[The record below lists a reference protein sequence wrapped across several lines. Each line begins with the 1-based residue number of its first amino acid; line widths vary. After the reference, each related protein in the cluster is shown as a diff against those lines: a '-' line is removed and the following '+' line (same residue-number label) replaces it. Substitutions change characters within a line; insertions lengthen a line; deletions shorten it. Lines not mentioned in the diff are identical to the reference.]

1 MIILNKLTLLLAF
14 IIVIFS
20 FNQCFAQKS
29 KRLELEARRVQ
40 IQKEI
45 KNINEMLFDNKKKKA
60 MVFSDI
66 ENLTYK
72 ILRKE
77 ELVKLTNQQ
86 INLLDKEIK
95 LNLTHQLELEIQL
108 KEVKIAYGEMI
119 LKSYKTKSGKNRLM
133 FLLSSETFFQAF
145 KRMQYM
151 KQYAAFR
158 KTQAIKI
165 TSLTNEFKTANEM
178 LIIKKETKEELLIE
192 NRAIQKSLESEKK
205 EISTIAYELRKKEKK
220 YIREIAQKQIQTSKI
235 DKEIEKLIREAIAA
249 SNKNKSNSNSFN
261 LTPEAKALAK
271 KFVLNKGKLP
281 WPVLRGVVIQ
291 KFGTQPHPVVK
302 TAKIKSNGIVIATAK
317 FEKVRAV
324 FEGTVLAILQFKGS
338 NPTILIQHGNYIS
351 AYKNLSKVYVN
362 KGELVSSNQPIG
374 EVFTNNNTGQS
385 TIQFSVFEK
394 TTPLDPLLWI
404 LRM

>member
-192 NRAIQKSLESEKK
+192 NRTIQKSLESEKK

-220 YIREIAQKQIQTSKI
+220 YIKEIAQKQIQTSKI

-249 SNKNKSNSNSFN
+249 SNKNKTNSNSFN

-271 KFVLNKGKLP
+271 KFALNKGKLP

-324 FEGTVLAILQFKGS
+324 FEGTVLSILQFKGS

-362 KGELVSSNQPIG
+362 KGELVSSNQSIG

>member
-20 FNQCFAQKS
+20 LNQCFAQKS

-60 MVFSDI
+60 MAFSDI

-95 LNLTHQLELEIQL
+95 LNLTQQLELEIQL
-108 KEVKIAYGEMI
+108 KEVKTAYGEMI

-151 KQYAAFR
+151 KQYASFR

-192 NRAIQKSLESEKK
+192 NRTIQKSLESEKK

-271 KFVLNKGKLP
+271 KFASNKGKLP

-302 TAKIKSNGIVIATAK
+302 TAIIKSNGIVIATAK

-324 FEGTVLAILQFKGS
+324 FEGTVLSILQFKGS

-362 KGELVSSNQPIG
+362 KGELVSSNQSIG

>member
-86 INLLDKEIK
+86 INLLDKDIK
-95 LNLTHQLELEIQL
+95 LNLTQQLELEIQL

-271 KFVLNKGKLP
+271 KFALNKGKLP

-324 FEGTVLAILQFKGS
+324 FEGTVLSILQFKGS

-362 KGELVSSNQPIG
+362 KGELVSSNQSIG

>member
-1 MIILNKLTLLLAF
+1 
-14 IIVIFS
+14 
-20 FNQCFAQKS
+20 
-29 KRLELEARRVQ
+29 
-40 IQKEI
+40 
-45 KNINEMLFDNKKKKA
+45 
-60 MVFSDI
+60 
-66 ENLTYK
+66 
-72 ILRKE
+72 
-77 ELVKLTNQQ
+77 
-86 INLLDKEIK
+86 
-95 LNLTHQLELEIQL
+95 
-108 KEVKIAYGEMI
+108 MI
-119 LKSYKTKSGKNRLM
+119 LKSYKTKSGNNRLM

>member
-45 KNINEMLFDNKKKKA
+45 KNINEMLFDNKKKKV

-86 INLLDKEIK
+86 INLLDKDIK
-95 LNLTHQLELEIQL
+95 LNLTQQLELEIQL

-271 KFVLNKGKLP
+271 KFALNKGKLP

-324 FEGTVLAILQFKGS
+324 FEGTVLSILQFKGS

-362 KGELVSSNQPIG
+362 KGELVSSNQSIG

>member
-60 MVFSDI
+60 MAFSDI

-151 KQYAAFR
+151 KQYASFR

-192 NRAIQKSLESEKK
+192 NRTIQKSLESEKK

-271 KFVLNKGKLP
+271 KFASNKGKLP

-324 FEGTVLAILQFKGS
+324 FEGTVLSILQFKGS

-362 KGELVSSNQPIG
+362 KGELVSSNQSIG

>member
-95 LNLTHQLELEIQL
+95 LNLTQQLELEIQL
-108 KEVKIAYGEMI
+108 KEVKTAYGEMI

-151 KQYAAFR
+151 KQYASFR

-192 NRAIQKSLESEKK
+192 NRTIQKSLESEKK

-271 KFVLNKGKLP
+271 KFALNKGKLP

-324 FEGTVLAILQFKGS
+324 FEGTVLSILQFKGS

-362 KGELVSSNQPIG
+362 KGELVSSNQSIG

>member
-192 NRAIQKSLESEKK
+192 NRTIQKSLESEKK

-249 SNKNKSNSNSFN
+249 SNKNKTNTNSFN

-271 KFVLNKGKLP
+271 KFALNKGKLP

-302 TAKIKSNGIVIATAK
+302 TAIIKSNGIVIATAK

-324 FEGTVLAILQFKGS
+324 FEGTVLSILQFKGS

-362 KGELVSSNQPIG
+362 KGELVSSNQSIG

>member
-20 FNQCFAQKS
+20 FNHCFAQKS

-95 LNLTHQLELEIQL
+95 LNLTQQLELEIQL
-108 KEVKIAYGEMI
+108 KEVKTAYGEMI

-302 TAKIKSNGIVIATAK
+302 TAKIKSNGIVIATTK

>member
-165 TSLTNEFKTANEM
+165 TSLTNEFKTANEI

-249 SNKNKSNSNSFN
+249 SNKNKTNSNSFN

-324 FEGTVLAILQFKGS
+324 FEGTVLSILQFKGS

-362 KGELVSSNQPIG
+362 KGELVSSNQSIG

>member
-20 FNQCFAQKS
+20 LNQCFAQKS

-60 MVFSDI
+60 MAFSDI

-95 LNLTHQLELEIQL
+95 LNLTQQLELEIQL

-151 KQYAAFR
+151 KQYASFR

-192 NRAIQKSLESEKK
+192 NRTIQKSLESEKK

-271 KFVLNKGKLP
+271 KFASNKGKLP

-302 TAKIKSNGIVIATAK
+302 TAIIKSNGIVIATAK

-324 FEGTVLAILQFKGS
+324 FEGTVLSILQFKGS

-362 KGELVSSNQPIG
+362 KGELVSSNQSIG

>member
-60 MVFSDI
+60 MAFSDI

-192 NRAIQKSLESEKK
+192 NRTIQKSLESEKK

-220 YIREIAQKQIQTSKI
+220 YIREIAQKQIQTSRI

-271 KFVLNKGKLP
+271 KFASNKGKLP

-324 FEGTVLAILQFKGS
+324 FEGTVLSILQFKGS

-362 KGELVSSNQPIG
+362 KGELVSSNQSIG

>member
-271 KFVLNKGKLP
+271 KFALNKGKLP

-362 KGELVSSNQPIG
+362 KGELVSSNQSIG

>member
-192 NRAIQKSLESEKK
+192 NRTIQKSLESEKK

-249 SNKNKSNSNSFN
+249 SNKNKTNSNSFN

-271 KFVLNKGKLP
+271 KFALNKGKLP

-291 KFGTQPHPVVK
+291 KFGTQPNPVVK

-324 FEGTVLAILQFKGS
+324 FEGTVLSILQFKGS

-362 KGELVSSNQPIG
+362 KGELVSSNQSIG

>member
-95 LNLTHQLELEIQL
+95 LNLTQQLELEIQL

-271 KFVLNKGKLP
+271 KFALNKGKLP

-324 FEGTVLAILQFKGS
+324 FEGTVLSILQFKGS

-362 KGELVSSNQPIG
+362 KGELVSSNQSIG

>member
-108 KEVKIAYGEMI
+108 KEVKIAYGETI

-192 NRAIQKSLESEKK
+192 NRTIQKSLESEKK

-271 KFVLNKGKLP
+271 KFASNKGKLP

-324 FEGTVLAILQFKGS
+324 FEGTVLSILQFKGS

-362 KGELVSSNQPIG
+362 KGELVSSNQSIG

>member
-20 FNQCFAQKS
+20 LNQCFAQKS
-29 KRLELEARRVQ
+29 KRLEFEARRVQ

-60 MVFSDI
+60 MAFSDI

-151 KQYAAFR
+151 TQYASFR
-158 KTQAIKI
+158 KTQAIKKR
-165 TSLTNEFKTANEM
+165 N
-178 LIIKKETKEELLIE
+178 
-192 NRAIQKSLESEKK
+192 
-205 EISTIAYELRKKEKK
+205 
-220 YIREIAQKQIQTSKI
+220 
-235 DKEIEKLIREAIAA
+235 
-249 SNKNKSNSNSFN
+249 
-261 LTPEAKALAK
+261 
-271 KFVLNKGKLP
+271 
-281 WPVLRGVVIQ
+281 
-291 KFGTQPHPVVK
+291 
-302 TAKIKSNGIVIATAK
+302 
-317 FEKVRAV
+317 
-324 FEGTVLAILQFKGS
+324 
-338 NPTILIQHGNYIS
+338 
-351 AYKNLSKVYVN
+351 
-362 KGELVSSNQPIG
+362 
-374 EVFTNNNTGQS
+374 
-385 TIQFSVFEK
+385 
-394 TTPLDPLLWI
+394 
-404 LRM
+404 

>member
-20 FNQCFAQKS
+20 LNQCFAQKS

-60 MVFSDI
+60 MAFSDI

-95 LNLTHQLELEIQL
+95 LNLTQQLELEIQL
-108 KEVKIAYGEMI
+108 KEVKTAYGEMI

-151 KQYAAFR
+151 KQYASFR

-192 NRAIQKSLESEKK
+192 NRTIQKSLESEKK

-271 KFVLNKGKLP
+271 KFASNKGKLP

-324 FEGTVLAILQFKGS
+324 FEGTVLSILQFKGS

-362 KGELVSSNQPIG
+362 KGELVSSNQSIG

>member
-192 NRAIQKSLESEKK
+192 NRTIQKSLESEKK

-249 SNKNKSNSNSFN
+249 SNKNKTNSNSFN

-271 KFVLNKGKLP
+271 KFALNKGELP

-324 FEGTVLAILQFKGS
+324 FEGTVLSILQFKGS

-362 KGELVSSNQPIG
+362 KGELVSSNQSIG

>member
-192 NRAIQKSLESEKK
+192 NRTIQKSLESEKK

-271 KFVLNKGKLP
+271 KFALNKGKLP

-302 TAKIKSNGIVIATAK
+302 TAIIKSNGIVIATAK

-362 KGELVSSNQPIG
+362 KGELVSSNQSIG

>member
-45 KNINEMLFDNKKKKA
+45 KNINEMLFDNKKKKV

-192 NRAIQKSLESEKK
+192 NRTIQKSLESEKK

-324 FEGTVLAILQFKGS
+324 FEGTVLSILQFKGS

-362 KGELVSSNQPIG
+362 KGELVSSNQSIG

>member
-20 FNQCFAQKS
+20 LNQCFAQKS

-151 KQYAAFR
+151 KQYASFR

-192 NRAIQKSLESEKK
+192 NRTIQKSLESEKK

-271 KFVLNKGKLP
+271 KFALNKGKLP

-324 FEGTVLAILQFKGS
+324 FEGTVLSILQFKGS

-362 KGELVSSNQPIG
+362 KGELVSSNQSIG

>member
-95 LNLTHQLELEIQL
+95 LNLTQQLELEIQL

-192 NRAIQKSLESEKK
+192 NRTIQKSLESEKK

-271 KFVLNKGKLP
+271 KFALNKGKLP

-324 FEGTVLAILQFKGS
+324 FEGTVLSILQFKGS

-362 KGELVSSNQPIG
+362 KGELVSSKQPIG

>member
-249 SNKNKSNSNSFN
+249 SNKNKTNSNSFN

-324 FEGTVLAILQFKGS
+324 FEGTVLSILQFKGS

-362 KGELVSSNQPIG
+362 KGELVSSNQSIG

>member
-192 NRAIQKSLESEKK
+192 NRTIQKSLESEKK

-271 KFVLNKGKLP
+271 KFALNKGKLP

-324 FEGTVLAILQFKGS
+324 FEGTVLSILQFKGS

-362 KGELVSSNQPIG
+362 KGELVSSNQSIG

>member
-20 FNQCFAQKS
+20 LNQCFAQKS

-108 KEVKIAYGEMI
+108 KEVKTAYGEMI

-192 NRAIQKSLESEKK
+192 NRTIQKSLESEKK

-271 KFVLNKGKLP
+271 KFASNKGKLP

-302 TAKIKSNGIVIATAK
+302 TAIIKSNGIVIATAK

-324 FEGTVLAILQFKGS
+324 FEGTVLSILQFKGS

-362 KGELVSSNQPIG
+362 KGELVSSNQSIG

>member
-95 LNLTHQLELEIQL
+95 LNLTQQLELEIQL
-108 KEVKIAYGEMI
+108 KEVKTAYGEMI

>member
-192 NRAIQKSLESEKK
+192 NRTIQKSLESEKK

-249 SNKNKSNSNSFN
+249 SNKNKTNTNSFN

-271 KFVLNKGKLP
+271 KFASNKGKLP

-302 TAKIKSNGIVIATAK
+302 TAIIKSNGIVIATAK

-324 FEGTVLAILQFKGS
+324 FEGTVLSILQFKGS

-362 KGELVSSNQPIG
+362 KGELVSSNQSIG

>member
-20 FNQCFAQKS
+20 LNQCFAQKS

-60 MVFSDI
+60 MAFSDI

-95 LNLTHQLELEIQL
+95 LNLTQQLELEIQL
-108 KEVKIAYGEMI
+108 KEVKTAYGEMI

-151 KQYAAFR
+151 KQYASFR

-192 NRAIQKSLESEKK
+192 NRTIQKSLESEKK

-271 KFVLNKGKLP
+271 KFALNKGKLP

-324 FEGTVLAILQFKGS
+324 FEGTVLSILQFKGS

-362 KGELVSSNQPIG
+362 KGELVSSNQSIG

>member
-20 FNQCFAQKS
+20 LNQCFAQKS

-192 NRAIQKSLESEKK
+192 NRTIQKSLESEKK

-271 KFVLNKGKLP
+271 KFALNKGKLP

-324 FEGTVLAILQFKGS
+324 FEGTVLSILQFKGS

-362 KGELVSSNQPIG
+362 KGELVSSNQSIG